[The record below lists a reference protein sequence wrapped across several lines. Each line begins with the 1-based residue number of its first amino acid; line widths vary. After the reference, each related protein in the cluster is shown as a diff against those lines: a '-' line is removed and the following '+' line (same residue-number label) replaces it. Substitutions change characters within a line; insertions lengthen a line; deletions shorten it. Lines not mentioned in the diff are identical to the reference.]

1 MRRSII
7 VGAICSIAAASQ
19 AQFIDTVYNNATPA
33 GLSGV
38 GLNTDTRPGG
48 GFYSLVQ
55 APNAVYGYFADTAN
69 GGCADD
75 FEVTGTGL
83 IVRSIAVFPY
93 TVDTTPSLMN
103 GGTMQIRTGG
113 PNGPVV
119 ATGTFS
125 SSVLLSTYRAID
137 NNLNDSR
144 RVQRTSFDFPEVFLT
159 PGTYWITYSFTN
171 PESVSIACPTLT
183 KVGVGTTPGAN
194 AQRRVSGVWGAST
207 DNGGPQDY
215 PFWIQGANCFGTL
228 YAYNNTGKQL
238 LKVNPYTAATS
249 LEETFTAAIPN
260 FLGAM
265 TYDSNRE
272 AFFFSSTSTHELF
285 IKANPGDPTLVGN
298 FGLGTPFMHGLAYH
312 EQLSTMVG
320 AAFSTG
326 NVYRVSGLNG
336 STSLIGNTGL
346 ASGFKNLA
354 HVPTTNTLYMTDTTT
369 DSLYRVNT
377 TTGVATLIGPLGGPT
392 NPHALA
398 WAPDLNTMFLA
409 EASGQLWRVNLATG
423 ACTFIGNMGAGNF
436 LSLAYKNDEVFSPI
450 SFSITEGTPFGGNLA
465 SLQDSDDDKLY
476 ILNDENEPNGSVLIF
491 SEYCSPD
498 FRRVYLTLE
507 SAATRNDLTEFVDLY
522 NYQSNTYQNIGFS
535 SPFLGDSTI
544 RFQSNGNQWASGSNF
559 ITARIRYIPQ
569 ADLEVADGWS
579 AAIDWVRMRIV
590 Y

>member
-1 MRRSII
+1 M
-7 VGAICSIAAASQ
+7 CSLAVASQ
-19 AQFIDTVYNNATPA
+19 AQFIDTIYNNATPA
-33 GLSGV
+33 GLFGV
-38 GLNTDTRPGG
+38 GLNTDTRPAG

-55 APNAVYGYFADTAN
+55 SPNITLGYFVDAAN
-69 GGCADD
+69 GCADN
-75 FEVTGTGL
+75 FPVTGTGMV
-83 IVRSIAVFPY
+83 VRDISVFAY
-93 TVDTTPSLMN
+93 AIDATPSLMN

-113 PNGPVV
+113 PTGAVV
-119 ATGTFS
+119 ANGTFA
-125 SSVLLSTYRAID
+125 SSVFTSTYRGLPPTPD
-137 NNLNDSR
+137 DTR
-144 RVQRTSFDFPEVFLT
+144 RVQRIGFDFPNVFLT
-159 PGTYWITYSFTN
+159 PGTYWITFRLNN
-171 PESVSIACPTLT
+171 PEAVNLAAPTLT
-183 KVGVGTTPGAN
+183 KVGAGTTPGAN
-194 AQRRVSGVWGAST
+194 GQRFVSGSWGAAT
-207 DNGGPQDY
+207 DNGGPQDF

-238 LKVNPYTAATS
+238 LSVNPYTATTN
-249 LEETFTAAIPN
+249 LEETFTAATPN

-285 IKANPGDPTLVGN
+285 IKTNPGDPILVGN
-298 FGLGTPFMHGLAYH
+298 YGLGTPFMHGLAYH

-336 STSLIGNTGL
+336 STSLIGNTGVP
-346 ASGFKNLA
+346 SGFKNLA
-354 HVPTTNTLYMTDTTT
+354 HVPETNTLYMTDTGT

-377 TTGVATLIGPLGGPT
+377 TTGVATLIGALGGPT
-392 NPHALA
+392 NPQALA
-398 WAPDLNTMFLA
+398 WAPDIDIMFLA

-423 ACTFIGNMGAGNF
+423 ACTFIGNMGAGSF

-476 ILNDENEPNGSVLIF
+476 ILNDENEPNGSVTIF

-535 SPFLGDSTI
+535 TPFLGDSTI
-544 RFQSNGNQWASGSNF
+544 RFQSNGNQWASGNNF
-559 ITARIRYIPQ
+559 MTARIRYIPQ
-569 ADLEVADGWS
+569 ADLEVADGWT
-579 AAIDWVRMRIV
+579 AAIDWVKMRIV